1 MYRVVGCRECGS
13 LRIIEGRP
21 DSTQCGRCGHRR
33 KIEKVRSFVE
43 TENIDHAREVR
54 ASMLANRQ
62 GHGEAFAK
70 VDSFAE
76 LEDAVA
82 DGVVDDQEF
91 LEASGLDVDEV
102 NDAGERASQSRSAGS
117 MNRKE
122 TVEAALRELDRPTE
136 DEVVAFAAEHGVP
149 ESYVQKAL
157 EKLVRRGEVSESRG
171 RYRLV

>member
-1 MYRVVGCRECGS
+1 MYHVVGCSDCGA
-13 LRIIEGRP
+13 LRIIDGRP
-21 DSTQCGRCGHRR
+21 ETTQCGRCGKRR
-33 KIEKVRSFVE
+33 KFKKVRSFVK
-43 TENIDHAREVR
+43 TDDLDHAREVR

-62 GHGEAFAK
+62 GEGEAFAQ

-76 LEDAVA
+76 LDDAVA
-82 DGVVDDQEF
+82 DGVIDDEGF

-102 NDAGERASQSRSAGS
+102 SEAGDRASGGGRS

-149 ESYVQKAL
+149 ADYVEKAL
-157 EKLVRRGEVSESRG
+157 QKLVRRGEVSESRG
-171 RYRLV
+171 RYRRL